1 MEDSKMNFI
10 KRNKILVG
18 LILIAIIFMASILII
33 IFSNLSLG
41 GNNKYGNRLDNI
53 EEHPI
58 ASEMV
63 TDIKT
68 EISSFEKVEDISYH
82 LEGKL
87 MNFIITVEDSLIEDD
102 AKNYGN
108 RIIETLSNE
117 IKTYYDVQV
126 LIDSTDE
133 ESTTYPII
141 GYKHKTSD
149 MLVWKQ

>member
-1 MEDSKMNFI
+1 MNFI

-18 LILIAIIFMASILII
+18 LILIAIIIMASILII

-58 ASEMV
+58 TSEMI

>member
-1 MEDSKMNFI
+1 MNFI

-18 LILIAIIFMASILII
+18 LILIAIIIMASILII

-58 ASEMV
+58 TSEMI

-108 RIIETLSNE
+108 RIIEILSNE

-141 GYKHKTSD
+141 VYKHKTSD

>member
-18 LILIAIIFMASILII
+18 LILIAIIIMASILII

-58 ASEMV
+58 TSEMI

>member
-1 MEDSKMNFI
+1 MNFI

>member
-1 MEDSKMNFI
+1 MNFI

-18 LILIAIIFMASILII
+18 LILIAIIIMASILII

-58 ASEMV
+58 TSEMI

-133 ESTTYPII
+133 E
-141 GYKHKTSD
+141 
-149 MLVWKQ
+149 